1 MSERLNLLY
10 GLPQGSCVSPGIFT
24 MYTYPMG
31 AIIRHHNINY
41 HLYADDTQLYVEF
54 DPKVPGDAAVA
65 TFKLQACIA
74 ELKSWMTVNKLQLN
88 ESKTEFLVAASNH
101 NLKTLSNVSVI
112 LDGTTIFPSPVIRNL
127 GVMLESDMSMTS
139 HVASISSSTN
149 YHLRNI
155 ARIRRFIDKDTCKQA
170 VRALITSRLDYC
182 NSLLINITAKNI
194 KKLLR
199 IQNRSARLIFLA
211 NRRDNTS
218 PLIKELH
225 WLPVKE
231 RILFKTVLLVY
242 RCLNNPAPIYLT
254 ELLQIYIPSANLRSG
269 LDQPRLVSNR
279 TSTMFGDCAFQNAA
293 PRVWNNLPVAVRR
306 SATIASFKKQT
317 KTHLFPE

>member
-1 MSERLNLLY
+1 
-10 GLPQGSCVSPGIFT
+10 
-24 MYTYPMG
+24 
-31 AIIRHHNINY
+31 
-41 HLYADDTQLYVEF
+41 
-54 DPKVPGDAAVA
+54 
-65 TFKLQACIA
+65 
-74 ELKSWMTVNKLQLN
+74 
-88 ESKTEFLVAASNH
+88 
-101 NLKTLSNVSVI
+101 
-112 LDGTTIFPSPVIRNL
+112 
-127 GVMLESDMSMTS
+127 MLESDMSMTS
-139 HVASISSSTN
+139 HVASISSSMN

-194 KKLLR
+194 KKLPR